1 MDAAKDPTYD
11 LTLTYQPGT
20 DIPFADAL
28 SRPYFLDTDETLD
41 QELEILHPSVFEIAA
56 GQ

>member
-41 QELEILHPSVFEIAA
+41 QKLEI
-56 GQ
+56 